1 MPFTNDQRAYPT
13 GSSLLE
19 LSGTFAGQVRST
31 EGGDA
36 ISDVIQQK
44 LGSDPVVR
52 KHLAGVRYT
61 DIKLE
66 CDARMERNFFDWIRD
81 TLNHRFT
88 RKSGAISFP
97 DFHYQVD
104 SRVEFADAL
113 LTGVSFPA
121 LDAGSRDAVTMTV
134 KLTPEY
140 TRRQKGSGQLQS
152 APGGLKG
159 RGGWTAAN
167 FRLQIDGLD
176 CKRVSKIEP
185 LIFTTVVAEEAV
197 GELRDY
203 QKEPAQLDVPD
214 LVITVPESE
223 AASFY
228 AWHEDFVIKG
238 MNGPQYEK
246 NGTLEFLGPNEKDTL
261 LTLELKNLGIYRLAP
276 VKPSVTGGIARVSAA
291 MYCEEITLAA
301 DGIAPP
307 GSSPSAPSQVVAAPV
322 AVAAAPAPVAAPA
335 AATAAPGA
343 NGGEPTPMIIARE
356 PGELMRIRPAD
367 VQTEPVDVP
376 TDDGVG
382 TSAYTATSLGT
393 IPPGTSK
400 TFSGARGP
408 SKPAWFH
415 VTMPCS
421 DSCTAR
427 LQMTGGPAFDLYS
440 SPQTPLARGLTLGD
454 VFLSPTLTQLL
465 VNVPE
470 GPWARYTLAIFR

>member
-1 MPFTNDQRAYPT
+1 MPIAKDQRDYPT
-13 GSSLLE
+13 GSPILE
-19 LSGTFAGQVRST
+19 LSGAFAGPLLST
-31 EGGDA
+31 EGGEA
-36 ISDVIQQK
+36 TSDVIQEK
-44 LGSDPVVR
+44 LGPDPVVR

-61 DIKLE
+61 DIELE

-81 TLNHRFT
+81 TLNHKFP
-88 RKSGAISFP
+88 RKSGAVSFP
-97 DFHYQVD
+97 DFNYQVE
-104 SRVEFADAL
+104 SRVEFNAL
-113 LTGVSFPA
+113 LTGISFPA
-121 LDAGSRDAVTMTV
+121 LDAESKDAATMTV
-134 KLTPEY
+134 KLTPDF

-152 APGGLKG
+152 APVGPRG
-159 RGGWTAAN
+159 RGEWTAKD
-167 FRLQIDGLD
+167 FELQIDGLPD
-176 CKRVSKIEP
+176 CSAVTKIEP
-185 LIFTTVVAEEAV
+185 LSFTTVVAQQAV
-197 GELRDY
+197 GEIRDY
-203 QKEPAQLDVPD
+203 AREPTRLNVPD
-214 LVITVPESE
+214 LVLTVPESK

-228 AWHEDFVIKG
+228 AWHEDFVVKG

-246 NGTLEFLGPNEKDTL
+246 NGTLEFRSPNQRDVI
-261 LTLELKNLGIYRLAP
+261 LTLELKNLGIYRLAS
-276 VKPSVTGGIARVSAA
+276 VKPSATGGIARVSAA

-301 DGIAPP
+301 EGIAPQ
-307 GSSPSAPSQVVAAPV
+307 GSSPSAPSQVVAAPA
-322 AVAAAPAPVAAPA
+322 AVAAAPARVAAPA

-382 TSAYTATSLGT
+382 TSAATATSLGT